1 MSIALQFYCLDTKHL
16 YAASAQ
22 VKNEQLEQNPTQ
34 HIRMYDVI
42 TKKKH
47 GMSLTKDEINS
58 IIKGFVKGDIPHEQM
73 SALLMA
79 IWSNGMTDEETTLLT
94 IAMRDSGDIVDLSTL
109 PGFKVDKH
117 STGGVGDKTTLV
129 IEPDVAACGVTV
141 AKMSGRGL
149 RHTGG
154 TIDKLESIPGFRID
168 LSREEFFDIVKKHGL
183 AVTGQSGDLAPAD
196 KKIYALR
203 DVTATV
209 DSIPLIASSI
219 MSKKL
224 ALGSDGILLDVTVGS
239 GAFMKNYADAL
250 KLALCMASI
259 GNSAGRATAV
269 LVTDMDT
276 PLGNTIGN
284 ALELSEAID
293 VLKGQGPKDLREV
306 CIELAAAM
314 LQLAGKGTLQECR
327 AQAIKVLDNG
337 AAYAKLCAMVAAQG
351 GNVAV
356 IHHPE
361 LLPKARFQRENQGSE
376 IRLYHSHGCGTVR
389 YCLYAAWSRPGKTW
403 RYFGSGSRHC
413 SSSQNR

>member
-16 YAASAQ
+16 YAAAAQ

-129 IEPDVAACGVTV
+129 IAPVVAACGVTV

-149 RHTGG
+149 GHTGG

-183 AVTGQSGDLAPAD
+183 TVTGQSGDLAPAD
-196 KKIYALR
+196 KKNI
-203 DVTATV
+203 
-209 DSIPLIASSI
+209 
-219 MSKKL
+219 
-224 ALGSDGILLDVTVGS
+224 
-239 GAFMKNYADAL
+239 
-250 KLALCMASI
+250 
-259 GNSAGRATAV
+259 
-269 LVTDMDT
+269 
-276 PLGNTIGN
+276 
-284 ALELSEAID
+284 
-293 VLKGQGPKDLREV
+293 
-306 CIELAAAM
+306 
-314 LQLAGKGTLQECR
+314 
-327 AQAIKVLDNG
+327 
-337 AAYAKLCAMVAAQG
+337 
-351 GNVAV
+351 
-356 IHHPE
+356 
-361 LLPKARFQRENQGSE
+361 RF
-376 IRLYHSHGCGTVR
+376 
-389 YCLYAAWSRPGKTW
+389 A
-403 RYFGSGSRHC
+403 
-413 SSSQNR
+413 